1 MEDIETDGRDTRV
14 KEVYGPTQPLSELP
28 QSVRFPGRT
37 AHVSLKHLSFNMQ
50 DRGHTNPAYD
60 PDGDSGSEDNLSR
73 NNIENNSDDDDEED
87 DISTSGFQENEDDQS
102 DINSDDIPAGLDAK
116 ELNDALQEGKGPP
129 PEEKKA
135 KKEKSWDVFREVPS
149 ESVSGD
155 NLEFWRKA
163 FVITKI
169 IVCIVLFLT
178 IIVTT
183 VISKMCFILVVSNI
197 FPNNN
202 TALRSARNTLIYK
215 DDKTNVLWIWAMIM
229 IIGAPYFFTICRC
242 LWRLIFMITKRKSFD
257 WVTLFSVLLMETLH
271 SIGLNVLIYYILPNL
286 DPVSG
291 TLFCV
296 SVATFPGIL
305 KVLYPRQQQENVSK
319 MWNIV
324 TGFVNF
330 ISVLVHLG
338 SIGLWCYFI
347 VFRQKEWNYTLL
359 VCVIFAPLLIS
370 LLWWENYTN
379 VEKGDREDYGKRL
392 GLVWLAKRAKRQRT
406 KLCLIVNIWK
416 LILAI
421 LLPIAIFGPG
431 CGINCIRTLF
441 LLESKATLDGFF
453 GSTHLT
459 SVKHFGSCS
468 HYLPLVV
475 AAISIFC
482 SGVCYKAV
490 KTACKITAQVFC
502 VSLPLALTTPVSI
515 AILFG
520 IYAEIVTTS
529 KTGCNLPFPAWDK
542 KEGSPKLYLDNITK
556 TDFWMTILA
565 GLAGY
570 LSFLMICNHIWA
582 PEDERLQRTDKLFVL
597 PLYEGVLLEQSIGLN
612 RRRHQAD
619 AKEEEPPKRELPL
632 PDLDLIE
639 SMDENLGIE
648 RSPWKMD
655 TTPLIYL
662 CATMWHENENEMVQ
676 LLKSIVRMDEDQCT
690 RKNFQLL
697 FGRRDPDYY
706 EFEAHIFFDDA
717 FDAHLENG
725 TEYNVNKWVKQLVRT
740 VDVAVC
746 AHYGFDV
753 KTQPPTKIP
762 TPYGG
767 QLVWKLPGGNKII
780 AHLKDKQKIRHRK
793 RWSQV
798 MYMYYFLAY
807 KLLNRGLK
815 RRRLMKVASHTFLLA
830 LDGDVDFQPRAV
842 LQLVDR
848 MRKNYNVG
856 AACGRIHPIGDGAMV
871 WYQKFEYAISHWLQK
886 AAEDKMGCVLC
897 SPGCFS
903 MFRGSALMD
912 DNVMK
917 RYTTTPT
924 EARHY
929 VQYDQG
935 EDRWLCTLLL
945 QQGHRV
951 EYAAASDALTYAPEG
966 FYEFFNQ
973 RRRWSPSTMA
983 NILDLLT
990 DWKNVTTKN
999 PDISIM
1005 YILYQGLLMISSIL
1019 TPGTIFLL
1027 VLGAIN
1033 MAYPEIQLWV
1043 SMFINITPVAVFVLL
1058 CFVAKGN
1065 IQLTYAAILSLIYS
1079 LVMMIVIVGLLRQAA
1094 QFGWCS
1100 VTTMFLLFVAGIFVL
1115 SAFLHPQEFFCLI
1128 HGFLYFLAIPS
1139 TSLLM
1144 ILYSLANLHVVS
1156 WGTRETTTP
1165 VAPQPAAQ
1173 TQNNGRGIVGSWLER
1188 IGIVQQSANENQSS
1202 DYQFSCGN
1210 LMRCVCC
1217 PQPVSQA
1224 EDMKLRAILDRLD
1237 DMESRLSQA
1246 NTSGIYHSL
1255 ASNHPQS
1262 PDTASVDTPLRFSA
1276 AGTTLEGGVIKNNPM
1291 YEEPEVKKRDDLKN
1305 PYWLDDGVFRRGD
1318 TEHLPEKEI
1327 EFWNELIEEYL
1338 HPLDEDKKQKD
1349 AIHKQ
1354 LIQLRNKVCLFFI
1367 LINALFVTIVFSLQ
1381 QVTASTGSLSIKLPC
1396 ANSNNPGQRIEPI
1409 SMSFTLIFGIL
1420 LFVQFVCM
1428 LMHRFATILHVC
1440 ASTEIFRKKMERPI
1454 VHGDD
1459 VPEEVDV
1466 SKQISVEQG
1475 LALVKSMQ
1483 MPKVDDDAV
1492 SIYSSDSSIG
1502 ESEDLDFGTLRK
1514 KQMKERWRRLA
1525 KKRHAAKG
1533 NLNGN
1538 FVANMKR
1545 LNSIMIKEGSD
1556 NVSERPE
1563 DQKDKEAEEEDKVE
1577 EVQKTFKKFERKTLQ
1592 TIVRMVQ
1599 NQKLKDAIAEK
1610 TEKLTEIEK
1619 KRRTKKVQSKWQE
1632 VMRRK
1637 QLQDM
1642 NNPNKTDNVDGAD
1655 RKKNAFAVLVQG
1667 ALAQQRAKEDAN
1679 TVSDNQTTQNGHNI
1693 YENVDTKTPE
1703 KKKTKFAIVAE
1714 LAYVK
1719 QRESKEDVSE
1729 SKDKAG
1735 TDKEASDPPTQ
1746 KKESK
1751 ADNADEDFLTRVRN
1765 LRPQTSDVQEDPVP
1779 KLETPKVLDD
1789 QWPSD
1794 EVEPEDVDILF

>member
-1 MEDIETDGRDTRV
+1 
-14 KEVYGPTQPLSELP
+14 
-28 QSVRFPGRT
+28 
-37 AHVSLKHLSFNMQ
+37 MQ

-60 PDGDSGSEDNLSR
+60 PDGDGDSEDNLST

-87 DISTSGFQENEDDQS
+87 DISTSGFQENGDDQS

-116 ELNDALQEGKGPP
+116 EFNDLNDALKERKGPP
-129 PEEKKA
+129 PEDKKV
-135 KKEKSWDVFREVPS
+135 KKEKSWDVFRTVPS

-155 NLEFWRKA
+155 NLEFWRKT

-169 IVCIVLFLT
+169 IACIVLFLT

-197 FPNNN
+197 FPNND
-202 TALRSARNTLIYK
+202 TDLRSAKQTLAYK
-215 DDKTNVLWIWAMIM
+215 SKETNVLWVWAMIM

-257 WVTLFSVLLMETLH
+257 WVTLFSVLLIETLH
-271 SIGLNVLIYYILPNL
+271 SVGLNALIYYILPNL

-291 TLFCV
+291 ALFCL
-296 SVATFPGIL
+296 SVASFPGIL
-305 KVLYPRQQQENVSK
+305 KVFYPRQQQDKVSK
-319 MWNIV
+319 IWKITTSV
-324 TGFVNF
+324 VNF

-338 SIGLWCYFI
+338 SIGLWCYFL
-347 VFRQKEWNYTLL
+347 VFRQKERNYTLL

-379 VEKGDREDYGKRL
+379 VEKDDKEYDGKRL
-392 GLVWLAKRAKRQRT
+392 GLVWLAKRAKKQRT
-406 KLCLIVNIWK
+406 KLCLIANIWK

-421 LLPIAIFGPG
+421 ILPIAIFVPG
-431 CGINCIRTLF
+431 CGLDCARTLF
-441 LLESKATLDGFF
+441 LLELKTTKLEGFF
-453 GSTHLT
+453 GNTNLNYN
-459 SVKHFGSCS
+459 KHFGSCS
-468 HYLPLVV
+468 NYLPLVV

-520 IYAEIVTTS
+520 IYAGIVTTS
-529 KTGCNLPFPAWDK
+529 TTGCILPFPVWENKAT
-542 KEGSPKLYLDNITK
+542 SPAHYLGYITNN
-556 TDFWMTILA
+556 DWWMAILA
-565 GLAGY
+565 GVAGY
-570 LSFLMICNHIWA
+570 LSFLIICNHIWA

-597 PLYEGVLLEQSIGLN
+597 PLYDGALMEQSIGLN

-619 AKEEEPPKRELPL
+619 AKEEE
-632 PDLDLIE
+632 
-639 SMDENLGIE
+639 MDENVGIE
-648 RSPWKMD
+648 QSPWKMD

-717 FDAHLENG
+717 FEPHNENG
-725 TEYNVNKWVKQLVRT
+725 TEYYVNKWVKQLVKV

-753 KTQPPTKIP
+753 KTQPAIKIP

-815 RRRLMKVASHTFLLA
+815 RRRLIKVANHTFLLA
-830 LDGDVDFQPRAV
+830 LDGDVDFQPSAV

-917 RYTTTPT
+917 KYTTVPT

-966 FYEFFNQ
+966 FNEFFNQ

-983 NILDLLT
+983 NIIDLLT

-1043 SMFINITPVAVFVLL
+1043 SMFINLGPVAIFVLL
-1058 CFVAKGN
+1058 CFVAKSN

-1094 QFGWCS
+1094 QFGLCS
-1100 VTTMFLLFVAGIFVL
+1100 VTTMFLLFVAGVFVL
-1115 SAFLHPQEFFCLI
+1115 SAFLHPQEFFCII

-1144 ILYSLANLHVVS
+1144 ILYSLANVHVVS

-1165 VAPQPAAQ
+1165 IAPQPASQ
-1173 TQNNGRGIVGSWLER
+1173 TQNTQRGKVGSWLER
-1188 IGIVQQSANENQSS
+1188 VGIVQSTNDSHSS
-1202 DYQFSCGN
+1202 DYQFSFGN
-1210 LMRCVCC
+1210 LFRCVCC
-1217 PQPVSQA
+1217 PQPAAQQ

-1237 DMESRLSQA
+1237 DMESKFSQT
-1246 NTSGIYHSL
+1246 NTSGIYHSV
-1255 ASNHPQS
+1255 ASNHAHS
-1262 PDTASVDTPLRFSA
+1262 PDAVSLDTPTPFSA
-1276 AGTTLEGGVIKNNPM
+1276 VGANLEGGVIKNNPM
-1291 YEEPEVKKRDDLKN
+1291 YEEPEVKKRDDLKD
-1305 PYWLDDGVFRRGD
+1305 PFWLDDSVFRRGD
-1318 TEHLPEKEI
+1318 TDHLPEKEV

-1354 LIQLRNKVCLFFI
+1354 LLQLRNKVCLFFI

-1396 ANSNNPGQRIEPI
+1396 ADSNNPGQRIEPI
-1409 SMSFTLIFGIL
+1409 SMTFTLIFGIL

-1440 ASTEIFRKKMERPI
+1440 ASTEIFRKKMERP
-1454 VHGDD
+1454 VLNGDD
-1459 VPEEVDV
+1459 VPEETDV

-1492 SIYSSDSSIG
+1492 SIYSTDSSIG
-1502 ESEDLDFGTLRK
+1502 ESEDLDFGTVRK

-1525 KKRHAAKG
+1525 RKRQAAKG

-1538 FVANMKR
+1538 FVANVKK
-1545 LNSIMIKEGSD
+1545 LNSIMVREGTD
-1556 NVSERPE
+1556 NMSERL
-1563 DQKDKEAEEEDKVE
+1563 DDNKDKEAEEEEKVDE
-1577 EVQKTFKKFERKTLQ
+1577 MQKTFKRFERKTLQ
-1592 TIVRMVQ
+1592 TIVRMAQ
-1599 NQKLKDAIAEK
+1599 NQKLKESIAEK
-1610 TEKLTEIEK
+1610 AAKLNEIEK
-1619 KRRTKKVQSKWQE
+1619 RRRTVKVQSKWQE
-1632 VMRRK
+1632 VLRRK
-1637 QLQDM
+1637 QLQDL
-1642 NNPNKTDNVDGAD
+1642 NNPNRTDEVDGAG
-1655 RKKNAFAVLVQG
+1655 RKLNAFAVLAKG
-1667 ALAQQRAKEDAN
+1667 ALAQKRVKENTDS
-1679 TVSDNQTTQNGHNI
+1679 TVSDNQAAQNEHNV
-1693 YENVDTKTPE
+1693 YENVDTKAPE

-1714 LAYVK
+1714 LALVK
-1719 QRESKEDVSE
+1719 QRQSNEDISDSKVETAADE
-1729 SKDKAG
+1729 QAL
-1735 TDKEASDPPTQ
+1735 EPATQ
-1746 KKESK
+1746 KKGNK
-1751 ADNADEDFLTRVRN
+1751 ADNADEDFLTSVKH
-1765 LRPQTSDVQEDPVP
+1765 LRPHTSDAQENSVP
-1779 KLETPKVLDD
+1779 KLETPKVMDD
-1789 QWPSD
+1789 HWPSD
-1794 EVEPEDVDILF
+1794 EVEPETIDVLF